1 MPETIYLINRK
12 FIVKQL
18 CREYGIKD
26 YMTLLKLS
34 KQFHQLLS
42 WIVIQE
48 PDEKVHL
55 ISLNLMSV
63 DLLSF

>member
-1 MPETIYLINRK
+1 M
-12 FIVKQL
+12 KQL

-55 ISLNLMSV
+55 ISLNLMPV